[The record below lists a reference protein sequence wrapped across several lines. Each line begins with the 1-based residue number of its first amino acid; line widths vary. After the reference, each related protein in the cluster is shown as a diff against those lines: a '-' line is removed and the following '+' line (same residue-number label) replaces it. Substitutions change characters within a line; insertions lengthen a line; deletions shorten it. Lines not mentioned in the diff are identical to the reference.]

1 MNALFVFF
9 MLFSSF
15 TFLIIVLT
23 IELKI
28 EKVVNKYEK
37 IKGKVRFK
45 NK

>member
-1 MNALFVFF
+1 MNALFIFF

-28 EKVVNKYEK
+28 EEILNKYEK
-37 IKGKVRFK
+37 IKGKVGFK
-45 NK
+45 K